1 MDHFQPD
8 ATATTEA
15 RAATALNFVDA
26 RRCTVQLENGHL
38 YLDAI
43 PAPARSLLGYDE
55 PRSASLSAAEVVA
68 LIDAMSTRHRCVA
81 LTDSDDSAFAV
92 AEKIIGNGRQAA
104 IIAAEQ
110 GEPKAAPG
118 PIIAFENAS
127 LGRSG
132 NWLVSANWT
141 RSPDAIVIGEA
152 LAGGAPFAAVL
163 VDRAHCGEASPPLQ
177 ANRCSAESLARVGS
191 IMETVRQEQLL
202 QSAPVLDRYLRERL
216 DSVRATNG
224 VFGTVELSS
233 LRAVIT
239 MPTPSAGARLKR
251 RLCERGILV
260 GLDEQ
265 GRVVIAPPLV
275 IRPAELDVISGALR
289 AAASDRP
296 WRPAVC
302 CPACAEIAA
311 G

>member
-1 MDHFQPD
+1 MARVDHFQPG
-8 ATATTEA
+8 TAS
-15 RAATALNFVDA
+15 AAAIALNFVDA

-43 PAPARSLLGYDE
+43 PTPARSLLGYDE
-55 PRSASLSAAEVVA
+55 PRSTALSSAEIIA
-68 LIDAMSTRHRCVA
+68 LIDAMSERHRCVA
-81 LTDSDDSAFAV
+81 LTDSHDNALAFAKEIV
-92 AEKIIGNGRQAA
+92 ARGRKTSV
-104 IIAAEQ
+104 IDAEH
-110 GEPKAAPG
+110 GEPEAASG
-118 PIIAFENAS
+118 PVIVFENVS

-132 NWLVSANWT
+132 RWLDSANWT
-141 RSPDAIVIGEA
+141 RLPDAIVIGEA

-163 VDRAHCGEASPPLQ
+163 VDRAYCDGPTQTLQ
-177 ANRCSAESLARVGS
+177 LNGCSAESLARVGS
-191 IMETVRQEQLL
+191 IMATARDEQLL
-202 QSAPVLDRYLRERL
+202 EYAPVLDRYLRERIE
-216 DSVRATNG
+216 SVRATNG
-224 VFGTVELSS
+224 SFGAIELAP

-251 RLCERGILV
+251 RLCERGVLV

-289 AAASDRP
+289 AAATDQP

-311 G
+311 N